1 MTPCLYPS
9 QSNHY
14 KLFMLSYRHSYHAGN
29 YADVLKHTVLIHI
42 LEHLKQKQ
50 KPFCYV
56 DTHAGAGAY
65 SLQSE
70 QAEKTQEYKQGIAE
84 LWDKTDLP
92 PSIQHYIEQ
101 IKQANSNGNLTHYLG
116 SPKIAQQRLRSQD
129 QLKLY
134 ELHNTE
140 VELLKEQMGHDR
152 RVQIFHED
160 GFKHCVGLMPP
171 QQRRGL
177 VLIDPS
183 YEIKT
188 EYQQVFELLEQLHK
202 RFATGTYALW
212 YPVVDRERI
221 DNLERMIKAS
231 TLSNVQLFELAQSPD
246 SEIHGMTASGMI
258 VVNPPWT
265 LKNTMQEALPY
276 LAEHLGQNKAGSY
289 RIEQLKAE

>member
-1 MTPCLYPS
+1 
-9 QSNHY
+9 
-14 KLFMLSYRHSYHAGN
+14 MLSYRHSYHAGN

-42 LEHLKQKQ
+42 LEHLKKKE

-84 LWDKTDLP
+84 LWGNTDLP
-92 PSIQHYIEQ
+92 ASVQVYLEQ
-101 IKQANSNGNLTHYLG
+101 IKQVNPNGELSHYLG
-116 SPKIAQQRLRSQD
+116 SPKIAQQRLRPQD

-134 ELHNTE
+134 ELHTTE
-140 VELLKEQMGHDR
+140 VELLKESIGRDR

-160 GFKHCVGLMPP
+160 GFKHCLGLMPP

-183 YEIKT
+183 YEIKI
-188 EYQQVFELLEQLHK
+188 EYQQVFELLEQLYK

-212 YPVVDRERI
+212 YPVVDRARI

-231 TLSNVQLFELAQSPD
+231 ALRNVQLFELAQSAD
-246 SEIHGMTASGMI
+246 SDLHGMTASGMI
-258 VVNPPWT
+258 VINPPWT
-265 LKNTMQEALPY
+265 LKAEMEEALPY
-276 LAEHLGQNKAGSY
+276 LAKHLGLNKAGSY
-289 RIEQLKAE
+289 RVEQLKME

>member
-1 MTPCLYPS
+1 
-9 QSNHY
+9 
-14 KLFMLSYRHSYHAGN
+14 MLSYRHSYHAGN

-42 LEHLKQKQ
+42 LEHFKKKE

-84 LWDKTDLP
+84 LWGNTDLP
-92 PSIQHYIEQ
+92 SSVQAYIEQ
-101 IKQANSNGNLTHYLG
+101 IKQANSDGQLSYYLG

-140 VELLKEQMGHDR
+140 IGLLKGLMGQDR

-160 GFKHCVGLMPP
+160 GFKHSVGLMPP

-188 EYQQVFELLEQLHK
+188 EYQQVFELLESLYK

-212 YPVVDRERI
+212 YPVVDRARI
-221 DNLERMIKAS
+221 DNLERMIKS
-231 TLSNVQLFELAQSPD
+231 SKLNNVQLYELAQSAD
-246 SEIHGMTASGMI
+246 SDLHGMTASGMI
-258 VVNPPWT
+258 VINPPWT
-265 LKNTMQEALPY
+265 LKTEMEEALPY
-276 LAEHLGQNKAGSY
+276 LAKHLGLNKAGSY
-289 RIEQLKAE
+289 RIEQLTAE

>member
-1 MTPCLYPS
+1 
-9 QSNHY
+9 
-14 KLFMLSYRHSYHAGN
+14 MLSYRHSYHAGN

-42 LEHLKQKQ
+42 LEHLKKKD

-70 QAEKTQEYKQGIAE
+70 QAEKTQEYTQGIAR
-84 LWDKTDLP
+84 LWQRADLP
-92 PSIQHYIEQ
+92 ECIQTYVDQ
-101 IKQANSNGNLTHYLG
+101 IKQANLSDELTHYLG
-116 SPKIAQQRLRSQD
+116 SPMIAQQRLRRQD

-140 VELLKEQMGHDR
+140 VEILNDSMQRDR

-160 GFKHCVGLMPP
+160 GFKHGVGLMPP

-188 EYQQVFELLEQLHK
+188 EYQQVVVTLEQMYK
-202 RFATGTYALW
+202 RFATGTYVLW

-221 DNLERMIKAS
+221 NLLERQLKATAIK
-231 TLSNVQLFELAQSPD
+231 NIQLFELAQSAD
-246 SEIHGMTASGMI
+246 SNEHGMMASGLI
-258 VVNPPWT
+258 VINPPWT
-265 LKNTMQEALPY
+265 LKAQMQEALPY
-276 LAEHLGQNKAGSY
+276 LAKHLGLNKAGDF
-289 RIEQLKAE
+289 RIEQLKEE

>member
-1 MTPCLYPS
+1 
-9 QSNHY
+9 
-14 KLFMLSYRHSYHAGN
+14 
-29 YADVLKHTVLIHI
+29 
-42 LEHLKQKQ
+42 
-50 KPFCYV
+50 V

-84 LWDKTDLP
+84 LWTKTDLP
-92 PSIQHYIEQ
+92 PSIQSYIAQ
-101 IKQANSNGNLTHYLG
+101 IKQVNPNGELSHYLG
-116 SPKIAQQRLRSQD
+116 SPKIAQQRLRTQD

-140 VELLKEQMGHDR
+140 VELLKELMGRDR

-160 GFKHCVGLMPP
+160 GFKHCAGLIPP

-188 EYQQVFELLEQLHK
+188 EYQQVFDLLEQLYR

-221 DNLERMIKAS
+221 DKLERMIKSS
-231 TLSNVQLFELAQSPD
+231 TLRNVQLFELAQSPD
-246 SEIHGMTASGMI
+246 SELHGMTASGMI
-258 VVNPPWT
+258 VMNPPWT
-265 LKNTMQEALPY
+265 LKAEMEEALPY
-276 LAEHLGQNKAGSY
+276 LAKQLGLNKAGSY